1 MNRLTKGLS
10 TLAALALL
18 GAAAAFAAP
27 NAQAEDGYTELSFTN
42 KSPWMVRVRG
52 IAVVPNES
60 AQLSAGGAALSGD
73 VDIDNSIV
81 PELDISYF
89 FTDNIAAELILATA
103 PHDVTA
109 TNVGGGGDVD
119 LGDVWLLPPTLTL
132 QYHFM
137 PQTMVKPYIGGGV
150 NYTVF
155 YNEDTPSGG
164 GVLDVDYDD
173 SVGFLLQ
180 AGVDVAL
187 DENWSLNLDVKKLFL
202 ETDVTVRTATGT
214 VNADVDIDPWIFGVG
229 IGYRF

>member
-1 MNRLTKGLS
+1 MAFAGAAMTAMLAPS
-10 TLAALALL
+10 AALAE
-18 GAAAAFAAP
+18 GGWT
-27 NAQAEDGYTELSFTN
+27 DLSFTD
-42 KSPWMVRVRG
+42 KTPWMIRVRG

-60 AQLSAGGAALSGD
+60 ADLSAGGAPIAGG
-73 VDIDNSIV
+73 VEIDDSIV

-164 GVLDVDYDD
+164 VVRDIDYDD
-173 SVGFLLQ
+173 SFGFVLQ

-187 DENWSLNLDVKKLFL
+187 TENWSLNLDVKKLFL
-202 ETDVTVRTATGT
+202 ETDVAVRTAAGT
-214 VNADVDIDPWIFGVG
+214 VNAEVDIDPWIFGVG
-229 IGYRF
+229 VGYRF